1 MEYELGAPIGLRDI
15 VQEPS
20 DFDMVL
26 DSNTSPGT
34 VSQAGILQIALDLQ
48 SDLSRSSRGV
58 GWANGYCGIVIGT
71 SATRSACFRDRGST
85 PDTIS
90 RSCFFFFPKCP
101 LAYDIEDHLLKSS
114 DVVGPSS
121 SKSELLPL

>member
-1 MEYELGAPIGLRDI
+1 
-15 VQEPS
+15 
-20 DFDMVL
+20 MVL
-26 DSNTSPGT
+26 DSNTSSGT
-34 VSQAGILQIALDLQ
+34 VSHMGILQIALDLQ

-71 SATRSACFRDRGST
+71 SAARSACFLDRGST

-101 LAYDIEDHLLKSS
+101 LAYDIQDHLLKSS
-114 DVVGPSS
+114 DMEGEGRGMAF
-121 SKSELLPL
+121 KNRKLCNL